1 MAFLS
6 GHDVQV
12 LLADYVRQRR
22 KDLKWSRAAL
32 AERST
37 VPARPIQGASRS
49 VARLNE
55 GHAVSSMFVSGV

>member
-32 AERST
+32 AERSM
-37 VPARPIQGASRS
+37 VPARPD
-49 VARLNE
+49 
-55 GHAVSSMFVSGV
+55 SGGKVQCSQAQ